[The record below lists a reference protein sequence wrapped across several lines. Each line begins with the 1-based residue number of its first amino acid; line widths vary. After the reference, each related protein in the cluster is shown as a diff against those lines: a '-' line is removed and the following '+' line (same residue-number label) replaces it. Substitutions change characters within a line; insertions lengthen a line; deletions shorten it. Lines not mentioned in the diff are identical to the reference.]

1 MLAVQ
6 EVATGLGK
14 RRELKRRSSPV
25 AAVTAVDK
33 VGAGVRGAEGV
44 AVEGGADGV
53 AVATAAAAMLTVH
66 HSGTLYG
73 PKGTGRPHYL
83 EACTF

>member
-1 MLAVQ
+1 MAAVVLAVQ

-44 AVEGGADGV
+44 
-53 AVATAAAAMLTVH
+53 VATAAAAAAMLTVH